1 MSQKYVVKLAGGV
14 LCETVC
20 VEKEWRSKVRV
31 LPILEK
37 SEVGKLLAEELM
49 ASGWY
54 QTADG
59 CRKKTDNW
67 DAEFDA
73 LTLDLNMK
81 FREDQQ
87 VTVERG
93 ETEVVVDSDWA
104 GRTKEEHQRAGE
116 EVLQG
121 ILRADISREKAKVAK
136 EFEQK
141 LQDSKDDYFAKVG
154 QEIKEGLNKAH
165 AKALKKKAA
174 SLGEIQ
180 HIEEDEKSGELTIRV
195 RI

>member
-1 MSQKYVVKLAGGV
+1 MYRVKVAGGV

-37 SEVGKLLAEELM
+37 TEVGKLLADELL
-49 ASGWY
+49 ASGWS
-54 QTADG
+54 QAGDV

-67 DAEFDA
+67 DAEFDS

-81 FREDQQ
+81 FREAQQ

-93 ETEVVVDSDWA
+93 ETEVSVDSDWA
-104 GRTKEEHQRAGE
+104 GSTKEEHQRAGE
-116 EVLQG
+116 KVLQG
-121 ILRADISREKAKVAK
+121 ILKSDISQAKAKVAK

-141 LQDSKDDYFAKVG
+141 LQDSKDDYFAQVG

-180 HIEEDEKSGELTIRV
+180 QIEEDEKSGELTIRV